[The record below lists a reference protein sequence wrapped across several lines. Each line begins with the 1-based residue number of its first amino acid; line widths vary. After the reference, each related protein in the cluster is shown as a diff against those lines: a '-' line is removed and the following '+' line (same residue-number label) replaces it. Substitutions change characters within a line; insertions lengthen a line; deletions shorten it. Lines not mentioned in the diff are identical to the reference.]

1 MWVRRLFFYLGVGVD
16 VGDGLFLSLNLF
28 IICGIKFRFKYIPI
42 YPVTHKSSDGYVKR
56 QGYKLA
62 LFRGGGVQSL

>member
-1 MWVRRLFFYLGVGVD
+1 MYMTLEK
-16 VGDGLFLSLNLF
+16 
-28 IICGIKFRFKYIPI
+28 IICIYI